1 MPENSDYFLQRMIAQ
16 FREELWP
23 LALANPALSNKVLEM
38 LEQQALPVF
47 RQGAQRLVD
56 SGHSD
61 APDTLPRLEGAVS
74 ELAAAVKIQID
85 DSTGAIDNATS
96 TRAGGLGPIH
106 EALNRICPLFPFC

>member
-1 MPENSDYFLQRMIAQ
+1 MPEDPDYFLQRMIVQ

-23 LALANPALSNKVLEM
+23 LALANPALSNKVMEL
-38 LEQQALPVF
+38 LEQQALPIF

-61 APDTLPRLEGAVS
+61 APDTLPRLDGAVS
-74 ELAAAVKIQID
+74 ELAAAVKMQID